1 VGNPPTTTLPDV
13 AWRALSASREDPPF
27 DTGERFGPRRIAGM
41 GLVLLGLAVLVLPRP
56 RSRPAP
62 NG

>member
-1 VGNPPTTTLPDV
+1 V
-13 AWRALSASREDPPF
+13 ARVVREPRGSAGF
-27 DTGERFGPRRIAGM
+27 DTGERFGARRIAGM